1 MLGRKLFFC
10 PLLLSGTL
18 AWSQAQ
24 PTQSISKPRVDVFA
38 SYIYGSG
45 NENQAGGGILAGID
59 LARIYR
65 KVGLTVEF
73 DRTSASSPPSSS
85 NATSEWNVLAGP
97 RYTFPVAASSRVASF
112 ADALI
117 GTETFHNAGQNY
129 TWTYNNHTSLAWA
142 LDGGLDLRL
151 SRHFAV
157 RVQAGFLGTSLTYS
171 TSGGPVS
178 PATTFSGRA
187 RAGGGLVARF

>member
-1 MLGRKLFFC
+1 MRGRTLFTCPFFLFAMLAC
-10 PLLLSGTL
+10 
-18 AWSQAQ
+18 SQAH
-24 PTQSISKPRVDVFA
+24 PNRSISNPRNDVFA

-45 NENQAGGGILAGID
+45 NENQAGGGVVAGLD

-85 NATSEWNVLAGP
+85 NATSEWNILAGP
-97 RYTFPVAASSRVASF
+97 RYSFPVAASSRIAPFV
-112 ADALI
+112 DALV
-117 GTETFHNAGQNY
+117 GTDTFHNAGQNY

-142 LDGGLDLRL
+142 VDGGIDLRL
-151 SRHFAV
+151 SRHFAA
-157 RVQAGFLGTSLTYS
+157 RGQAGFLGTSLTYS

-187 RAGGGLVARF
+187 RVGGGLVFRF